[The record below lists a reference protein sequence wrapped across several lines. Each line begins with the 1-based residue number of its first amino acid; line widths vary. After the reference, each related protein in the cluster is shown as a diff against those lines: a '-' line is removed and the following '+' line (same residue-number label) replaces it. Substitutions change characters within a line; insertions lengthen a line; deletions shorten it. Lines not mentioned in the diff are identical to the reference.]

1 MGKKVDKLGVVQHV
15 IPVFVHHILIIK
27 IRNNFIDIN
36 NSIIDNDN
44 NSNNNI
50 IFNFNIDKL
59 NGELIIVMKIIMI
72 TIIR

>member
-15 IPVFVHHILIIK
+15 IPVFVHHILIIR
-27 IRNNFIDIN
+27 IRNNLIDIN

-50 IFNFNIDKL
+50 IFNFNIDKFK
-59 NGELIIVMKIIMI
+59 ELIIVIKIIMI